1 MNMIGC
7 HGLKIKTRSRHLIAR
22 ADAGL
27 SLFSDESEV
36 AVDGESWKT
45 ILLIILFCWI
55 PGYLM
60 RLVRLTH
67 GVKYLENVI
76 VHRASATGPSTTY
89 LLFHSIGQQTWMR
102 LTHNVGMLGN
112 K

>member
-45 ILLIILFCWI
+45 ILLIIFH
-55 PGYLM
+55 
-60 RLVRLTH
+60 V
-67 GVKYLENVI
+67 
-76 VHRASATGPSTTY
+76 
-89 LLFHSIGQQTWMR
+89 LLDT
-102 LTHNVGMLGN
+102 
-112 K
+112 

>member
-7 HGLKIKTRSRHLIAR
+7 HGLNIKRRSRHLITR

-45 ILLIILFCWI
+45 TMLIILLCWI
-55 PGYLM
+55 M

-67 GVKYLENVI
+67 GVKY
-76 VHRASATGPSTTY
+76 
-89 LLFHSIGQQTWMR
+89 
-102 LTHNVGMLGN
+102 
-112 K
+112 